1 MGSIPITDANSSG
14 VELPA
19 AMNVAP
25 ATSSLKCSFW
35 KKSIGNFSTA
45 TVFTLHSST
54 VAKIESLHFLAT
66 VLLKDE
72 QSV

>member
-25 ATSSLKCSFW
+25 ATSSLKCSLW
-35 KKSIGNFSTA
+35 KRSIGYARQFAVRSYTA
-45 TVFTLHSST
+45 VT
-54 VAKIESLHFLAT
+54 IEALHFLAT
-66 VLLKDE
+66 ELLKNK
-72 QSV
+72 QPP

>member
-25 ATSSLKCSFW
+25 ATSSLKCSLW
-35 KKSIGNFSTA
+35 KRSIGYVSTA
-45 TVFTLHSST
+45 PQFAMHSYT
-54 VAKIESLHFLAT
+54 AVIIEVLHFFGYRAI
-66 VLLKDE
+66 KE
-72 QSV
+72 